1 MRCKQYTNGSINFGK
16 NILAKSNFFDSTPS
30 TEANSIKLKTS
41 DLDDRLRA
49 RNAFRERG
57 ERISEWALTR
67 GFNKHLVYSV
77 LNGRTKGDCG
87 QAHLIAVELG
97 LKARPSPR
105 DTKE

>member
-1 MRCKQYTNGSINFGK
+1 MTK
-16 NILAKSNFFDSTPS
+16 NTLAKALFFDSTPP
-30 TEANSIKLKTS
+30 TEANSNKLKTS
-41 DLDDRLRA
+41 DLDERLQA

-67 GFNKHLVYSV
+67 GFSKHLVYSV

-97 LKARPSPR
+97 LKARPAAN